1 MITFETI
8 SEAAK
13 KISSHAVRTPLIES
27 PLLNEKLGGRLFLKC
42 EMLQKTGSFKFRGA
56 YNSISSLS
64 PEQLK
69 TGVFAYSSGNHAQG
83 VAYAAKLHGCKAT
96 ILMPEDTPKIKLE
109 NTRKYGATVLTY
121 DRYSESREEIG
132 SKIAAEQN
140 LTLIKPYDYEPVIAG
155 QGTIGIEVVDQ
166 LQELGLS
173 PDVFITPCGGGGL
186 LAGSSIAL
194 HERAPG
200 AEIYSAEPEHF
211 DDTARSLELGE
222 RIANSG
228 DHRSICDAIVTPM
241 PGEITFPILQA
252 HANGGLSVSEDE
264 ARAAVYTAYNL
275 FKVVI
280 EPGGAVALAAV
291 LSGKVDISGK
301 IVVVVGSGGNIDP
314 DLFASILQE
323 GQR

>member
-1 MITFETI
+1 MITFDTI

-13 KISSHAVRTPLIES
+13 RISSHAVKTPLLES

-56 YNSISSLS
+56 YNSLS
-64 PEQLK
+64 CLSRQQLE

-83 VAYAAKLHGCKAT
+83 VAYAAKLLGCKAT
-96 ILMPEDTPKIKLE
+96 ILMPEDTPSIKLE

-121 DRYSESREEIG
+121 DRYTESREEIG
-132 SKIAAEQN
+132 SQIAKEQN

-166 LQELGLS
+166 LQDQGLE
-173 PDVFITPCGGGGL
+173 PDVYITPCGGGGL
-186 LAGSSIAL
+186 LAGSSVAL
-194 HERAPG
+194 HQRSPNT
-200 AEIYSAEPEHF
+200 EIYSAEPEYF

-222 RIANSG
+222 RVANSG

-241 PGEITFPILQA
+241 PGEITFPILQK
-252 HANGGLSVSEDE
+252 HVSGGIYVSEE
-264 ARAAVYTAYNL
+264 EVRSAVYSAYNL

-280 EPGGAVALAAV
+280 EPGGAVALASI

-301 IVVVVGSGGNIDP
+301 VAVAVGSGGNIDP
-314 DLFASILQE
+314 ELFASILRNE
-323 GQR
+323 